1 MKLFPVA
8 YLTTL
13 AFANITADPGVIY
26 ISKLADKPVCL
37 NVRPLGNKLYAGGD
51 KSIFRFNIEG
61 TIQVIKSGMF
71 LKVHENG
78 RFSYD
83 TKPHMCFFL
92 KSNPGTT
99 RPISYK
105 NIDKFYLCGDD
116 LIAID
121 SVCKGARPIALE
133 YHELRRVPSN
143 FIF

>member
-37 NVRPLGNKLYAGGD
+37 NVRPSGNKLYAGGD

-83 TKPHMCFFL
+83 TKPHMGFFL

-116 LIAID
+116 SIAID